1 MIVRVGTAN
10 PMKIRAARKAF
21 ARYFDKV
28 KILGVDVPSGVSP
41 QPISFGEIVRG
52 ARARARGA
60 FRDCDY
66 SVGIEA
72 GVFKVSAVSPRPF
85 QITMACV
92 TDGAREALGS
102 GPFYEVPPS
111 LVREVVRAD
120 EGSVAKVTRGK
131 VTREAVTAE
140 AILMALAPF
149 VSPELYG

>member
-21 ARYFDKV
+21 ARFFGKAKV
-28 KILGVDVPSGVSP
+28 VGVDVPSGVSP

-72 GVFKVSAVSPRPF
+72 GVFKVGAVSPRPF

-92 TDGAREALGS
+92 YDGSREALGS

>member
-21 ARYFDKV
+21 ARYFGKSTV
-28 KILGVDVPSGVSP
+28 VGVDVPSGVSP

-52 ARARARGA
+52 ARARARAA

-72 GVFKVSAVSPRPF
+72 GVFRVAAVSPRPF

-92 TDGAREALGS
+92 YDGAREALGS